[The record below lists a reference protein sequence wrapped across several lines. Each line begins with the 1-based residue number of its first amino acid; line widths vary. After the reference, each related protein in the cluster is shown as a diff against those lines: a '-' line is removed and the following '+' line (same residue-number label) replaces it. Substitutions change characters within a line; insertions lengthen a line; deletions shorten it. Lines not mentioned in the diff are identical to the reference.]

1 MQTAVIYAHPN
12 PNSFNGAILNQVI
25 KALEDGK
32 HSYDVIDLYKD
43 RFDPVLLFD
52 EKKRRSD
59 MKHDPETAE
68 YRRIVKNADHLIFI
82 YPLWWG
88 GMPAIM
94 KGFIDRVF
102 AAGEAYTYQGKL
114 PKGLLKARAATVY
127 YTADAP
133 SWYLRFWRRDADWVT
148 VKDVMLKFCGVRRV
162 KRLLFAGVKDSS
174 EGKRTQWLDRVYRSI
189 APADRGISE

>member
-25 KALEDGK
+25 KALEEGK

-114 PKGLLKARAATVY
+114 PKGLLKARTASVY

-162 KRLLFAGVKDSS
+162 RRLLFAGVKDSS
-174 EGKRTQWLDRVYRSI
+174 EEKRTQWLDRVYRSI

>member
-25 KALEDGK
+25 KALEDSK
-32 HSYDVIDLYKD
+32 HFYDVIDLYRD

-59 MKHDPETAE
+59 MKRDPETAE

-114 PKGLLKARAATVY
+114 PKGLLKARTASVY

-174 EGKRTQWLDRVYRSI
+174 EEKRTQWLDRVYRSI
-189 APADRGISE
+189 APADRGISK

>member
-12 PNSFNGAILNQVI
+12 PNSFNGVILNQVI

-32 HSYDVIDLYKD
+32 HFYDVIDLYRD

-59 MKHDPETAE
+59 MKRDPETAE

-114 PKGLLKARAATVY
+114 PKGLLKARTASVY

-174 EGKRTQWLDRVYRSI
+174 EEKRTQWLDRVYRSI
-189 APADRGISE
+189 APADRGISK

>member
-59 MKHDPETAE
+59 MKRDPETAE

-114 PKGLLKARAATVY
+114 PKGLLKACTATVY

-174 EGKRTQWLDRVYRSI
+174 EEKRTQWLDRVYRSI

>member
-12 PNSFNGAILNQVI
+12 PNSFNGAILHQVI
-25 KALEDGK
+25 RALEDGK

-59 MKHDPETAE
+59 MKRDPETAE

-114 PKGLLKARAATVY
+114 PKGLLKARTATVY

-148 VKDVMLKFCGVRRV
+148 VKDVMLKFCGIRRV
-162 KRLLFAGVKDSS
+162 RRLLFAGVKDST
-174 EGKRTQWLDRVYRSI
+174 EEKRTQWLDRVYRSI

>member
-12 PNSFNGAILNQVI
+12 PNSFNGAILHQVI

-59 MKHDPETAE
+59 MKRDPETAE

-114 PKGLLKARAATVY
+114 PKGLLKARTATVY

-162 KRLLFAGVKDSS
+162 RRLLFAGVKDST
-174 EGKRTQWLDRVYRSI
+174 EEKRTQWLDRVYRSI

>member
-68 YRRIVKNADHLIFI
+68 YRRIVNNADHLIFI

-114 PKGLLKARAATVY
+114 PKGLLKARTASVY

-148 VKDVMLKFCGVRRV
+148 VKDVMLRFCGVRRV
-162 KRLLFAGVKDSS
+162 RRLLFAGVKDST
-174 EGKRTQWLDRVYRSI
+174 EEKRTQWLDRVYRSI

>member
-12 PNSFNGAILNQVI
+12 PNSFNGAILHQVI

-114 PKGLLKARAATVY
+114 PKGLLKARTASVY

-162 KRLLFAGVKDSS
+162 RRLLFAGVKDSS
-174 EGKRTQWLDRVYRSI
+174 EEKRTQWLDRVYRSI

>member
-59 MKHDPETAE
+59 MKRDPETAE

-114 PKGLLKARAATVY
+114 PKGLLKAPTALVY

-162 KRLLFAGVKDSS
+162 RRLLFAGVKDSS
-174 EGKRTQWLDRVYRSI
+174 DGKRTQWLDRVYRSI

>member
-12 PNSFNGAILNQVI
+12 PNSFNGAILHQVI
-25 KALEDGK
+25 RALEDGK

-114 PKGLLKARAATVY
+114 PKGLLKARTATVY

-162 KRLLFAGVKDSS
+162 RRLLFAGVKDST
-174 EGKRTQWLDRVYRSI
+174 EEKRTQWLDRVYRSI

>member
-43 RFDPVLLFD
+43 RFDPILLFD

-88 GMPAIM
+88 GMPAMM

-114 PKGLLKARAATVY
+114 PKGLLKARTASVY

-162 KRLLFAGVKDSS
+162 RRLLFAGVKDSS
-174 EGKRTQWLDRVYRSI
+174 EEKRTQWLDRVYRSI

>member
-32 HSYDVIDLYKD
+32 HFYDVIDLYRD

-59 MKHDPETAE
+59 MKRDPETAE

-114 PKGLLKARAATVY
+114 PKGLLKARTASVY

-174 EGKRTQWLDRVYRSI
+174 EEKRTQWLDRVYRSK
-189 APADRGISE
+189 APADRGISK

>member
-114 PKGLLKARAATVY
+114 PKGLLKARTASVY

-162 KRLLFAGVKDSS
+162 RRLLFAGVKDSS
-174 EGKRTQWLDRVYRSI
+174 EEKRTQWLDRVYRSI

>member
-32 HSYDVIDLYKD
+32 HFYDVIDLYRD

-59 MKHDPETAE
+59 MKRDPETAE

-114 PKGLLKARAATVY
+114 PKGLLKARTASVY

-174 EGKRTQWLDRVYRSI
+174 EEKRTQWLDRVYRSI
-189 APADRGISE
+189 APADRGISK

>member
-12 PNSFNGAILNQVI
+12 QNSFNGAILNQVI

-32 HSYDVIDLYKD
+32 HFYDVIDLYRD

-59 MKHDPETAE
+59 MKRDPETAE

-114 PKGLLKARAATVY
+114 PKGLLKARTASVY

-174 EGKRTQWLDRVYRSI
+174 EEKRTQWLDRVYRSI
-189 APADRGISE
+189 APADRGISK

>member
-32 HSYDVIDLYKD
+32 HSYDVIDLYRD

-59 MKHDPETAE
+59 MKRDPETAE

-114 PKGLLKARAATVY
+114 PKGLLKAP
-127 YTADAP
+127 TAWFTTRLTP
-133 SWYLRFWRRDADWVT
+133 HHGI
-148 VKDVMLKFCGVRRV
+148 CG
-162 KRLLFAGVKDSS
+162 FG
-174 EGKRTQWLDRVYRSI
+174 GGMPT
-189 APADRGISE
+189 G